1 MRRFVGPF
9 LKAGL
14 LLTGILLLGLLALE
28 GAARAFHWWPDP
40 FLQPDERFGLA
51 HIPNASGWWVN
62 IEAPGE
68 FQTPVRINS
77 KGLRDREYPYEK
89 PPGTFRILLLGDNFA
104 EAFQVPLEDSF
115 QEVVE
120 VRLNGELPLPVEVI
134 NAGTWLYSTDLE
146 LLFYRLEGRN
156 YRPDLVLLAFHAG
169 TDVLESHREMEIRYM
184 GREYKP
190 FFVLKDGELEL
201 VNFPYPVPQEPPPQ
215 GIVGRVKGFLAAHS
229 RLYPVAGRFIRRHLR
244 RGGGSAAGGAAATSG
259 AEAIPMDLYLYA
271 VDPPPEW
278 AEAWEVSKALIRQL
292 RREVEADGGRL
303 AVVLIPDR
311 RQVEAGYLDWAM
323 RTYPA
328 MAAYTWDMEHPNRVL
343 RTFLEAE
350 GIPYL
355 DLLEVFRQRTQEQ
368 GAELYYPRDG
378 HWNVAGHRLA
388 GEEIGAWLVA
398 SGLVPTKEGR

>member
-1 MRRFVGPF
+1 
-9 LKAGL
+9 
-14 LLTGILLLGLLALE
+14 
-28 GAARAFHWWPDP
+28 
-40 FLQPDERFGLA
+40 
-51 HIPNASGWWVN
+51 
-62 IEAPGE
+62 
-68 FQTPVRINS
+68 
-77 KGLRDREYPYEK
+77 
-89 PPGTFRILLLGDNFA
+89 
-104 EAFQVPLEDSF
+104 
-115 QEVVE
+115 
-120 VRLNGELPLPVEVI
+120 
-134 NAGTWLYSTDLE
+134 
-146 LLFYRLEGRN
+146 
-156 YRPDLVLLAFHAG
+156 
-169 TDVLESHREMEIRYM
+169 
-184 GREYKP
+184 
-190 FFVLKDGELEL
+190 
-201 VNFPYPVPQEPPPQ
+201 
-215 GIVGRVKGFLAAHS
+215 
-229 RLYPVAGRFIRRHLR
+229 
-244 RGGGSAAGGAAATSG
+244 
-259 AEAIPMDLYLYA
+259 MDLYLYA

-388 GEEIGAWLVA
+388 GEEIGAWLVT